1 MDASAKAKE
10 QADRERLEKM
20 TMKELKA
27 VAKDE
32 GISLGYDAAR
42 KANAIGVI
50 LEWRRFKGVYMERY

>member
-1 MDASAKAKE
+1 MDAKAKE

-20 TMKELKA
+20 TMKEIKA

-32 GISLGYDAAR
+32 GIALGYDDSR
-42 KANAIGVI
+42 KANAIGLI

>member
-1 MDASAKAKE
+1 MDADAKAKE

-20 TMKELKA
+20 TMTEIKA

-42 KANAIGVI
+42 KANAIGLI
-50 LEWRRFKGVYMERY
+50 LEWRRFKGVYMKRY